1 MIEAVRAISHEVA
14 ALEMAILHIGRK
26 RNQLLV
32 LRDSS
37 EHVE

>member
-14 ALEMAILHIGRK
+14 TLEMAILHK
-26 RNQLLV
+26 LLV